1 MKVLHVKDE
10 DIPSLCANV
19 KVAAELRET
28 ALGNRFTTVYV
39 YKLCR
44 VVCVWVSGWVCV
56 CACVH
61 DVCCVGACTAEGNV
75 M

>member
-56 CACVH
+56 YACVH